1 MRVMNGWVG
10 EIFLSLFFFFLQ
22 SGGSDGMDT
31 AYDYEQ

>member
-1 MRVMNGWVG
+1 MDGWVK
-10 EIFLSLFFFFLQ
+10 FSSLFFFFFFFLQ

>member
-1 MRVMNGWVG
+1 MDGWVK
-10 EIFLSLFFFFLQ
+10 FSSLFFFFFLQ